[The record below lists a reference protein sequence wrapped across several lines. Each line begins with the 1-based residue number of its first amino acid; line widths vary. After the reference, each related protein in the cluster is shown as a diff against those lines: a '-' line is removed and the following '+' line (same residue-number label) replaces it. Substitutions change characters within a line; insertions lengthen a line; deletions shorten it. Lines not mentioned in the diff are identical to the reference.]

1 MRCFLHGNG
10 SAAALNFRVI
20 GGTVQPAASREND
33 IWVDTD
39 TKIPSWYIGPNEP
52 NVYDIQPISA
62 GDPHWLVAP
71 HELKEGD
78 ILNFVIPAEITST
91 YEAIRIHDPFANK
104 FYFVRSHSGESG
116 TAWYKGTK
124 IGFVISN
131 QSYPIGAWG
140 ADGGS
145 ALISKWGD
153 YFHKAGTAWFGT
165 SYFSSVAF
173 NALKKNA
180 LFVYPNSV
188 KQYIYGEWESM
199 NAYIFRNGEW
209 VQFSSE
215 IPPWDGTIYRNGTEE
230 TVTTGGLTQKSN
242 VVMKNGYSNDS
253 KIEKKSDRIVLGPAG
268 YGGALLTTVN
278 KVDLTKY
285 NTLTIKGSGNGHA
298 GVHDF
303 ESGNIQNGAV
313 YGTIGSNTNLDISQL
328 TGLYYITFGAYNTDN
343 TYTCYEVY
351 VS

>member
-1 MRCFLHGNG
+1 MAIGRTNTGG
-10 SAAALNFRVI
+10 GGGGLNFRVI
-20 GGTVQPAASREND
+20 GCTSQPSSPRDND
-33 IWVDTD
+33 IWVNTD
-39 TKIPSWYIGPNEP
+39 TKIPSWCLGTNEP
-52 NVYDIQPISA
+52 NVYDIQPISV
-62 GDPHWLVAP
+62 GDPHCLIAP
-71 HELKEGD
+71 HPLSEGD
-78 ILNFVIPAEITST
+78 ILNFEIPATADVVLEAVRIRDVST
-91 YEAIRIHDPFANK
+91 GKDYC
-104 FYFVRSHSGESG
+104 VRSTAGEAVPG
-116 TAWYKGTK
+116 WYKGIK
-124 IGFVISN
+124 LCVMISN
-131 QSYPIGAWG
+131 DINKVGDWAMHGTAYWIAWG
-140 ADGGS
+140 AYYN
-145 ALISKWGD
+145 KE
-153 YFHKAGTAWFGT
+153 GTVWIPTDT
-165 SYFSSVAF
+165 SSSVEF

-199 NAYIFRNGEW
+199 NAYIFQSGEW

-242 VVMKNGYSNDS
+242 VVMTNGYSNDS

-268 YGGALLTTVN
+268 TGGALLTTVN

-303 ESGNIQNGAV
+303 ESGNIRNGAV
-313 YGTIGSNTNLDISQL
+313 YGTIGSNTSLDISQL